1 MFEAIFFG
9 ILQGL
14 TEFLPISSSAH
25 VRIFAKFF
33 GMAEDPGAK
42 FTAIMQIGTE
52 LAVLIFFRKDIA
64 RIISAWFRKVVLR
77 KDLHLEETSDARMG
91 WLIIVGSIPIVVL
104 GYLGQDAITTNFRSL
119 WLIAS
124 VLIIFGVVLGVA
136 DKYGKSD
143 KSLKDLNISHGILYG
158 LAQALALIPGVS
170 RSGSTIA
177 MGRALGYKREAAL
190 RYSFLLAI
198 PAVFGSGLYELKQAL
213 SDTQGT
219 NVFSMTETLVATI
232 VAFIIGYLVI
242 AWLLK
247 FVSTKSFM
255 PFIVYRIAL
264 GALVMALLATGV
276 IKDSAKAEVITPVKS
291 ISYSVPKDCLST
303 DVLAALQ
310 KDVRQAQFIDTP
322 WQPAPGTELADFLNN
337 GGIACSYGMQSAE
350 VGITVDWVADG
361 TKLFNSRTA
370 GWLGKGYQKID
381 IPNLMETDAYFMQK
395 DQSPTNEF
403 HQYHVKF
410 LINGFWINVSST
422 FGKTIE
428 DGSGWIAAAVS
439 SLES

>member
-1 MFEAIFFG
+1 MLEAIFFG

-25 VRIFAKFF
+25 VRIFAQFF

-52 LAVLIFFRKDIA
+52 LAVLIYFRKDIA
-64 RIISAWFRKVVLR
+64 RIISAWFRKVVFR
-77 KDLHLEETSDARMG
+77 KGLHIEETADARMG
-91 WLIIVGSIPIVVL
+91 WLIIIGSVPIVIL

-124 VLIIFGVVLGVA
+124 VLIIFGVVLGLA
-136 DKYGKSD
+136 DRYGKSD
-143 KSLKDLNISHGILYG
+143 KNLKDLSISHGILYG
-158 LAQALALIPGVS
+158 LAQAMALVPGVS
-170 RSGSTIA
+170 RSGATIA
-177 MGRALGYKREAAL
+177 MGRILGYRREAAL

-213 SDTQGT
+213 SEKHGP
-219 NVFSMTETLVATI
+219 NVFTMSETLVATI
-232 VAFIIGYLVI
+232 VAFVIGYLVI
-242 AWLLK
+242 AWLIK
-247 FVSTKSFM
+247 FVTTKSFM
-255 PFIVYRIAL
+255 PFIIYRIAL
-264 GALVMALLATGV
+264 GALVLALLATGV
-276 IKDSAKAEVITPVKS
+276 IKDSVKAGVVTPVNP
-291 ISYSVPKDCLST
+291 ISYSVPKDCLDT

-350 VGITVDWVADG
+350 VGLTVDWVADG

-370 GWLGKGYQKID
+370 SWLGEGYQKID

>member
-1 MFEAIFFG
+1 MIDAIFFG
-9 ILQGL
+9 VLQGL

-33 GMAEDPGAK
+33 GMAEDPGAM

-52 LAVLIFFRKDIA
+52 LAVLIYFRKDIA
-64 RIISAWFRKVVLR
+64 KIISAWVRKVIWRRELN
-77 KDLHLEETSDARMG
+77 LEEVGQARMG
-91 WLIIVGSIPIVVL
+91 WLIIVGSVPIVIL

-124 VLIIFGVVLGVA
+124 VLIIFGVILGIA

-143 KSLKDLNISHGILYG
+143 KSLKDLNISHGVLYG

-177 MGRALGYKREAAL
+177 MGRLLGYSREAAL

-198 PAVFGSGLYELKQAL
+198 PAVFGSGLYELKKAL
-213 SDTQGT
+213 SDGADK
-219 NVFSMTETLVATI
+219 NVFSMTETLVATV

-247 FVSTKSFM
+247 FVTTKSFA
-255 PFIVYRIAL
+255 PFIIYRIAL
-264 GALVMALLATGV
+264 GALVIALLATGV
-276 IKDSAKAEVITPVKS
+276 IQDSAKAEIVAPVKP

-322 WQPAPGTELADFLNN
+322 WQPSPGTELADFLSN

-350 VGITVDWVADG
+350 VGLTVDWVANG
-361 TKLFNSRTA
+361 TELFNKRTA
-370 GWLGKGYQKID
+370 GWVAEGYQKID
-381 IPNLMETDAYFMQK
+381 ISNLMETEAYFLQK

-403 HQYHVKF
+403 SQYQVKF
-410 LINGFWINVSST
+410 LINGFWINLSST

-428 DGSGWIAAAVS
+428 DGSGWIKAAVD
-439 SLES
+439 SL